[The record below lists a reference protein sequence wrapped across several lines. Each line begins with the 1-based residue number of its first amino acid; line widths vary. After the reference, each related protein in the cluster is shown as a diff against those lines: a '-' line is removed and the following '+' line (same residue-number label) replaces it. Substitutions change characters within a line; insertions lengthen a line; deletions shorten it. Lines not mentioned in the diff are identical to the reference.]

1 MELAPQEKSYYKEL
15 FITADKDKDGII
27 GRADAAFL
35 RRAKLQDSVLG
46 QVRLFAYRRMKF

>member
-15 FITADKDKDGII
+15 FIAADKDKDGVI

-35 RRAKLQDSVLG
+35 RKAKLQDSVLG
-46 QVRLFAYRRMKF
+46 QVRLLANRRM